1 MSEQLFFDLFEAKPF
16 SASGFLRAECNRDA
30 FAQVTT
36 IRWPALHGVLAGP
49 EGSGKTHLAH
59 IWADAQGAQ
68 VYSIEDSLSFS
79 EQSIIKHG
87 IVIDNM
93 DRLKGRRDLQAA
105 LFHLHNA
112 ALRHEQPILFVG
124 RGTLSGWKIELP
136 DLQTR
141 LSALAPFYLY
151 RPDDV
156 LLMQV
161 LGSLFVERGLFPPA
175 SVVQYI
181 VTRMPRS
188 LTRAHEIV
196 AYLDTVSLTQKK
208 PLTVPF
214 AAKLLKSW
222 FNTPHS
228 TP

>member
-1 MSEQLFFDLFEAKPF
+1 MSEQLFFDLFEPKAFKT
-16 SASGFLRAECNRDA
+16 SSFLRAECNRDA

-36 IRWPALHGVLAGP
+36 IRWPSLHAVLVGP

-59 IWADAQGAQ
+59 IWAQNNGAK
-68 VYSIEDSLSFS
+68 VYSIEDTLCFK

-93 DRLKGRRDLQAA
+93 DRLKGHRDLQAA

-124 RGTLSGWKIELP
+124 SGTLSGWKIDLP
-136 DLQTR
+136 DLNTR

-181 VTRMPRS
+181 VSRMPRS
-188 LTRAHEIV
+188 LSLAHEIV
-196 AYLDTVSLTQKK
+196 AYLDTMSLAQKK

-214 AAKLLKSW
+214 VAKLLKSW
-222 FNTPHS
+222 FADAQPQ
-228 TP
+228 P